1 MDLVHLK
8 DLNGS
13 LVCFTKDLQD
23 PFLGPINILEVGP
36 GEVSTYGAEHVALQV
51 TNKQCELLI
60 FEAYHLKITN

>member
-23 PFLGPINILEVGP
+23 PVLGRINILEVGP
-36 GEVSTYGAEHVALQV
+36 GEVYTYGAAHVARQV
-51 TNKQCELLI
+51 TN
-60 FEAYHLKITN
+60 